1 MHQTNYYLAN
11 TFPCDKRYN
20 PLMDFHASAMIV
32 FANLTGA
39 NIVVYNIELNTK
51 NIVQIKIVIG
61 ETSEQFRR
69 HRSYYQSKSK

>member
-1 MHQTNYYLAN
+1 MQMLKEISSLLLKLFLCLHNN
-11 TFPCDKRYN
+11 F
-20 PLMDFHASAMIV
+20 FHATATIV
-32 FANLTGA
+32 FANLTDA

-69 HRSYYQSKSK
+69 HRSYYQTKSK

>member
-1 MHQTNYYLAN
+1 MLKEMSSLLLKL
-11 TFPCDKRYN
+11 FLCLPYN
-20 PLMDFHASAMIV
+20 FFHASAMIV

-69 HRSYYQSKSK
+69 HRSYYQTKSK

>member
-1 MHQTNYYLAN
+1 
-11 TFPCDKRYN
+11 
-20 PLMDFHASAMIV
+20 MIV
-32 FANLTGA
+32 FANLTDA